1 MYNVRRIVR
10 LRSFFFKLGCLFGR
24 QLAQELLRI
33 NFVILDRNRLIALTS
48 KPAPYRLMIRRLTL
62 TRGESKNSFGSNSM
76 SQFLRFGSIAY
87 LNF

>member
-10 LRSFFFKLGCLFGR
+10 LRSFFFKLGCNFGR
-24 QLAQELLRI
+24 QELLRI